1 MAYGKYRHSTIKGQ
15 AGTTWEVEVWKK
27 DNYNQVKNG
36 EFTTDLSDWSNINS
50 WTWVNNNGIGG
61 VQTTGSGSI
70 SQAQVVLPFFPS
82 VGDEIE
88 GGVVL
93 HVSATDVYVIAKES
107 IGQFEWGCSGT
118 YISGADGQAIG
129 TGLQNTLD
137 IVAGCSATDSAAY
150 MCSDLTLN
158 GYSDWFLPSKDELH
172 KFYQNKSTLEAVS
185 GFESFSGAY
194 WSSTESS
201 SSLANYEFPSMG
213 SSSVISKTN
222 TFKVR
227 PIRSYPLDAYYVNI
241 DINSRT
247 QGYIEVDV
255 GGTTSSQITTNGVTS
270 IALVAGIVGNVT
282 ITAGGSFDGVISDIS
297 VSLNPDFQHSKELN
311 LSGEGFEVKWT
322 GEGGTRDKQFIASE
336 CVLNMFV
343 ESQDD
348 EDWLYNDVFQK
359 GDNYH
364 YIRIYKNSVSDTNL
378 WWYGWIQ
385 PGFDVIENSPFP
397 YEFKLTA
404 TDSYGYFGKKKP
416 SEFTSQEEKVE
427 AHKIKDLLI
436 SDFGIDMSLIAESNG
451 NTAVN
456 SPDGN
461 LSPNPYNRDSFKTSV
476 DWWRPE
482 TTYQSSDPLA
492 IHYAAR
498 GAFVEKQDEEE
509 EDISESNPLEY
520 KPIDV
525 VNGVL
530 KTFNTVGFLAEGF
543 YNFIQPNSFVDNNTG
558 EIRVYDYEDTTSSP
572 TPYDL
577 DTLLTIDQ
585 SNNAVLGG
593 STITYEPSLEGVRLT
608 YKQGANSFNV
618 ASGQDLTSS
627 TLVGMVQSLDEGTM
641 TLDFNAKHIEE
652 IDRTEFSGLN
662 PASYPHWHILDN
674 SFVNQATLTI
684 SITDGSTTKYLQE
697 DSGGLLTWSGSPQT
711 IIIYR
716 GWGIGAAALTGVNST
731 SNTAVGNVSN
741 GTSLNIGSS
750 ATSYPQSTISGG
762 PCYSSYYNSA
772 DKYKFTTNIK
782 FLAEVENPGIT
793 GDINIELDAF
803 NYYHKAKSGA
813 LIAGVYSTE
822 FGLQSQ
828 PTSIESSSTECVN
841 ITLTPTGS
849 ESWAEQGES
858 IVYSSEQTENTS
870 YESFDLGDYNLGQT
884 GIGSEYSV
892 QYLSS
897 GITTPVT
904 TGFQRGNPTPDN
916 PRNILQLVTK
926 EFLELQVEPLEIL
939 QASIFS
945 SDISPL
951 KTIKYSINDD
961 SNYKYYQFLG
971 GSFKAQSETMDGEWY
986 SINSKTD
993 YITEPN
999 PFPVVTNELAP
1010 PPPPNGSAEGK
1021 MGSTDFNAQI
1031 DLINKSLGVTDS
1043 DIDLGTTYN
1052 KVEFDANSKA
1062 KVYDNQKII
1071 LSYADGSNQLIL
1083 TASGDNLTSSD
1094 QINVDNFT
1102 PTTNYPSGCVVSILP
1117 YDLTN
1122 VIQGENLAPGVT
1134 TTAIY
1139 ITPQQ
1144 FHTTNDSNMV
1154 MYSRDDLGSIQ
1165 GTEYDRKLIYATTF
1179 IPLGYKIK
1187 AVDIY
1192 ASANESIEIK
1202 TCRVADDYT
1211 TSRGTGTSNTQLI
1224 TSAWA
1229 SVEGYYVI
1237 LIYGPGATSDE
1248 IYGAKITIEAI

>member
-15 AGTTWEVEVWKK
+15 AGTDWHVEVWKK
-27 DNYNQVKNG
+27 NHI
-36 EFTTDLSDWSNINS
+36 T
-50 WTWVNNNGIGG
+50 
-61 VQTTGSGSI
+61 
-70 SQAQVVLPFFPS
+70 PS
-82 VGDEIE
+82 VGDAV
-88 GGVVL
+88 GGGIVFKVT
-93 HVSATDVYVIAKES
+93 ATDVYIAAETDL
-107 IGQFEWGCSGT
+107 GLYQWGCSGT
-118 YISGADGQAIG
+118 SISGADGTAIG
-129 TGLQNTLD
+129 TGQQNTLD
-137 IVAGCSATDSAAY
+137 ILAGCSDTDSAAY
-150 MCSDLTLN
+150 MCDTATIE
-158 GYSDWFLPSKDELH
+158 GYTDWYLPSVDELVEMYNN
-172 KFYQNKSTLEAVS
+172 KTAIGGFDFYKR
-185 GFESFSGAY
+185 Y
-194 WSSTESS
+194 WSSTQ
-201 SSLANYEFPSMG
+201 
-213 SSSVISKTN
+213 N
-222 TFKVR
+222 TYNTAYNVYFYNGTPNTYGKSDSYNVR
-227 PIRSYPLDAYYVNI
+227 PIRSYS
-241 DINSRT
+241 IN
-247 QGYIEVDV
+247 
-255 GGTTSSQITTNGVTS
+255 
-270 IALVAGIVGNVT
+270 L
-282 ITAGGSFDGVISDIS
+282 GST
-297 VSLNPDFQHSKELN
+297 EMN

-343 ESQDD
+343 ENQND
-348 EDWLYNDVFQK
+348 EDWLYDDVFQK

-364 YIRIYKNSVSDTNL
+364 YIRIYKDSVSDTNL

-436 SDFGIDMSLIAESNG
+436 SDFGIDMNLIS
-451 NTAVN
+451 TN
-456 SPDGN
+456 SGD
-461 LSPNPYNRDSFKTSV
+461 LTPNPHNRESFRTSV

-498 GAFVEKQDEEE
+498 GAFVEKQNEEE

-543 YNFIQPNSFVDNNTG
+543 YNFIQPNSLVDNNTG
-558 EIRVYDYEDTTSSP
+558 EIRAYDYASTISSP

-585 SNNAVLGG
+585 SNNAILGG

-999 PFPVVTNELAP
+999 PFPVITNELAP

-1031 DLINKSLGVTDS
+1031 DLINKSVGITDS
-1043 DIDLGTTYN
+1043 DIDFGTTYN

-1117 YDLTN
+1117 YDLSN

-1139 ITPQQ
+1139 LTPQQ
-1144 FHTTNDSNMV
+1144 FHTTNDSDMV
-1154 MYSRDDLGSIQ
+1154 MYTRDDLGSIQ
-1165 GTEYDRKLIYATTF
+1165 GTEYDRKIIYATTF
-1179 IPLGYKIK
+1179 IPLGYKVTT
-1187 AVDIY
+1187 VDIY
-1192 ASANESIEIK
+1192 SSANESIEIK
-1202 TCRVADDYT
+1202 TSRTINDT
-1211 TSRGTGTSNTQLI
+1211 TFSRGTGTSNTTMILSG
-1224 TSAWA
+1224 TGWT
-1229 SVEGYYVI
+1229 SVEGDYVI
-1237 LIYGPGATSDE
+1237 LIYEPGATSDE

>member
-15 AGTTWEVEVWKK
+15 AGTDWYVEVWKK
-27 DNYNQVKNG
+27 D
-36 EFTTDLSDWSNINS
+36 F
-50 WTWVNNNGIGG
+50 
-61 VQTTGSGSI
+61 TGSSI
-70 SQAQVVLPFFPS
+70 
-82 VGDEIE
+82 E
-88 GGVVL
+88 
-93 HVSATDVYVIAKES
+93 
-107 IGQFEWGCSGT
+107 
-118 YISGADGQAIG
+118 
-129 TGLQNTLD
+129 
-137 IVAGCSATDSAAY
+137 
-150 MCSDLTLN
+150 M
-158 GYSDWFLPSKDELH
+158 
-172 KFYQNKSTLEAVS
+172 
-185 GFESFSGAY
+185 
-194 WSSTESS
+194 
-201 SSLANYEFPSMG
+201 
-213 SSSVISKTN
+213 
-222 TFKVR
+222 
-227 PIRSYPLDAYYVNI
+227 
-241 DINSRT
+241 
-247 QGYIEVDV
+247 
-255 GGTTSSQITTNGVTS
+255 
-270 IALVAGIVGNVT
+270 
-282 ITAGGSFDGVISDIS
+282 
-297 VSLNPDFQHSKELN
+297 N
-311 LSGEGFEVKWT
+311 LSGEGFQVKWT

-343 ESQDD
+343 ENQND
-348 EDWLYNDVFQK
+348 EDWLYDDVFQK

-364 YIRIYKNSVSDTNL
+364 YIRIYKDSVSDTNL

-385 PGFDVIENSPFP
+385 PGFDVIENAPFP

-436 SDFGIDMSLIAESNG
+436 SDFGVDMKLVSMASGDLA
-451 NTAVN
+451 
-456 SPDGN
+456 
-461 LSPNPYNRDSFKTSV
+461 PNPHNRNSFRTSV

-482 TTYQSSDPLA
+482 TTYQSSDPFA

-498 GAFVEKQDEEE
+498 GAFVDKLDEDAEG
-509 EDISESNPLEY
+509 ISEGNPLEY

-525 VNGVL
+525 VNGLL

-543 YNFIQPNSFVDNNTG
+543 YNFIQPNSLADNNTG
-558 EIRVYDYEDTTSSP
+558 EIRVYDYASTISSP

-585 SNNAVLGG
+585 SNNVVLGG
-593 STITYEPSLEGVRLT
+593 STITYEPSLEGVKLT

-618 ASGQDLTSS
+618 ATGQDLTSS
-627 TLVGMVQSLDEGTM
+627 TIVGMIQDVDGGSM
-641 TLDFNAKHIEE
+641 TLDFYAKHIEN
-652 IDRTEFSGLN
+652 IDRTAFSGLN

-674 SFVNQATLTI
+674 SFLNAATLTI
-684 SITDGSTTKYLQE
+684 SITDGSTTKYLE
-697 DSGGLLTWSGSPQT
+697 EGDGGLLTWSSSSQT
-711 IIIYR
+711 ISILR
-716 GWGIGAAALTGVNST
+716 GYSVGAAVGLLQINST
-731 SNTAVGNVSN
+731 SGTAVGNVSN
-741 GTSLNIGSS
+741 GTTLNIGS
-750 ATSYPQSTISGG
+750 AALSYPHSAISGG
-762 PCYSSYYNSA
+762 PCYSSYNSTT

-793 GDINIELDAF
+793 GDINIELDATNIYKEARGGSLSF
-803 NYYHKAKSGA
+803 G
-813 LIAGVYSTE
+813 GYSTI
-822 FGLQSQ
+822 FGSLNV

-849 ESWAEQGES
+849 DSWSEQGES

-884 GIGSEYSV
+884 GVGAEYAV

-904 TGFQRGNPTPDN
+904 TGFQRGNPTPDE

-945 SDISPL
+945 GDISPL
-951 KTIKYSINDD
+951 KTIKYSINND

-993 YITEPN
+993 YITEPD
-999 PFPVVTNELAP
+999 PSPETPNELAP
-1010 PPPPNGSAEGK
+1010 PPTPNGSIEGK
-1021 MGSTDFNAQI
+1021 MGSTDLNAQI

-1043 DIDLGTTYN
+1043 DIDLGVQYN
-1052 KVEFDANSKA
+1052 KIELDANSKA

-1094 QINVDNFT
+1094 QINVDNFV
-1102 PTTNYPSGCVVSILP
+1102 PTIDYPSGCVASILP

-1122 VIQGENLAPGVT
+1122 VIQAENLALGVT
-1134 TTAIY
+1134 PTY
-1139 ITPQQ
+1139 IFLTPQQ
-1144 FHTTNDSNMV
+1144 FHTTNDGSMV
-1154 MYSRDDLGSIQ
+1154 MYSKDYLGSIK
-1165 GTEYDRKLIYATTF
+1165 GTSYSKKEIYATTF
-1179 IPLGYKIK
+1179 VPLGYKVT

-1192 ASANESIEIK
+1192 SDQNRYITIK
-1202 TCRVADDYT
+1202 TSNVDT
-1211 TSRGTGTSNTQLI
+1211 TTTTTRGTGTSNTPMTL
-1224 TSAWA
+1224 SSGGWA
-1229 SVEGYYVI
+1229 SVKGNYVI
-1237 LIYGPGATSDE
+1237 LTYYPGATSDE

>member
-1 MAYGKYRHSTIKGQ
+1 MAYGKYRHSTILGEK
-15 AGTTWEVEVWKK
+15 GTTWEVEVWKK

-36 EFTTDLSDWSNINS
+36 EFTTDLSDWYNPNS
-50 WTWVNNNGIGG
+50 WTWVDNNGIGG
-61 VQTTGSGSI
+61 VQTTGTGYI
-70 SQAQVVLPFFPS
+70 SQSVVVL
-82 VGDEIE
+82 
-88 GGVVL
+88 
-93 HVSATDVYVIAKES
+93 T
-107 IGQFEWGCSGT
+107 GT
-118 YISGADGQAIG
+118 
-129 TGLQNTLD
+129 
-137 IVAGCSATDSAAY
+137 
-150 MCSDLTLN
+150 
-158 GYSDWFLPSKDELH
+158 
-172 KFYQNKSTLEAVS
+172 
-185 GFESFSGAY
+185 
-194 WSSTESS
+194 
-201 SSLANYEFPSMG
+201 
-213 SSSVISKTN
+213 
-222 TFKVR
+222 
-227 PIRSYPLDAYYVNI
+227 YYVNI

-255 GGTTSSQITTNGVTS
+255 GGTTSSQITTNGITS
-270 IALVAGIVGNVT
+270 ITLVASILGNVT
-282 ITAGGSFDGVISDIS
+282 ITAGGSFDGIISDIS
-297 VSLNPDFQHSKELN
+297 VSTNADFQHSKELN

-343 ESQDD
+343 KDQDD

-364 YIRIYKNSVSDTNL
+364 YIRIYKDSVSDTNL

-385 PGFDVIENSPFP
+385 PGFDVIENAPFP

-436 SDFGIDMSLIAESNG
+436 SDFGVDMNLIASSNG
-451 NTAVN
+451 NLAVN
-456 SPDGN
+456 SPPGN

-1031 DLINKSLGVTDS
+1031 DLINKSVGITDS
-1043 DIDLGTTYN
+1043 DIDFGTTYN

-1117 YDLTN
+1117 YDLSN

-1139 ITPQQ
+1139 LTPQQ
-1144 FHTTNDSNMV
+1144 FHTTNDSDMV
-1154 MYSRDDLGSIQ
+1154 MYTRDDLGSIQ
-1165 GTEYDRKLIYATTF
+1165 GTEYDRKIIYATTF
-1179 IPLGYKIK
+1179 IPLGYKVTT
-1187 AVDIY
+1187 VDIY
-1192 ASANESIEIK
+1192 SSANESIEIK
-1202 TCRVADDYT
+1202 TSRTINDT
-1211 TSRGTGTSNTQLI
+1211 TISRGTGTSNTTMILSG
-1224 TSAWA
+1224 TGWT
-1229 SVEGYYVI
+1229 SVEGDYVI
-1237 LIYGPGATSDE
+1237 LIYEPGATSDE